1 MGFFMDIIFFSNNQH
16 KAREIEQILIDFKV
30 RLYSEFV
37 EPFEVV
43 ECGATFAKNAQI
55 KLLALK
61 ERLQSVNYDNFDST
75 ILMAEDS
82 GLCVESLENMPSIF
96 SARFASMPDLQTLNI
111 AKSQNLA
118 SQNIAES
125 LQFAESPQ
133 FAESLQNIKDSSDSA
148 NISRVINELKN
159 RNLAESKAVFIS
171 CVACLCDF
179 KGDFNKADSSDFKK
193 GDSTIGDFMQ
203 NDSANN
209 GRFLTTHGFLSGKV
223 ISEIKG
229 VNGFGYD
236 PIFVPCGFKQ
246 TLGEISPQDK
256 NALSHR
262 KNALDLMKLLLK

>member
-1 MGFFMDIIFFSNNQH
+1 MDIIFFSNNQH

-37 EPFEVV
+37 EPFEVM
-43 ECGATFAKNAQI
+43 ECGATFAQNAQI

-61 ERLQSVNYDNFDST
+61 ERLQSVNYKSFDST

-82 GLCVESLENMPSIF
+82 GLCVESLENLPSIF
-96 SARFASMPDLQTLNI
+96 SARFANMPDLQTLFLSANPT
-111 AKSQNLA
+111 KSQNLA

-125 LQFAESPQ
+125 PQFVESPQ
-133 FAESLQNIKDSSDSA
+133 FAESLENIKDSSDSA
-148 NISRVINELKN
+148 NISRVIKELKN

-179 KGDFNKADSSDFKK
+179 KGDFKKADSSDFKK
-193 GDSTIGDFMQ
+193 GDSIIGDFMQ

-229 VNGFGYD
+229 INGFGYD
-236 PIFVPCGFKQ
+236 PIFVPCGFKE
-246 TLGEISPQDK
+246 TLGEIPPQDK

-262 KNALDLMKLLLK
+262 RNALDLMKLLLK

>member
-1 MGFFMDIIFFSNNQH
+1 MDIIFFSNNQH
-16 KAREIEQILIDFKV
+16 KAREIEQILLDFKV

-37 EPFEVV
+37 EPFEVM

-82 GLCVESLENMPSIF
+82 GLCVESLENLPSIF
-96 SARFASMPDLQTLNI
+96 SARFANMPDLQTLLSN
-111 AKSQNLA
+111 ANPTKSQNLA
-118 SQNIAES
+118 SHKIAES
-125 LQFAESPQ
+125 LQ

-148 NISRVINELKN
+148 NISRVIKELKN

-179 KGDFNKADSSDFKK
+179 KGDSSDFKN
-193 GDSTIGDFMQ
+193 GDSTRGDCMQ
-203 NDSANN
+203 NDSAN

-236 PIFVPCGFKQ
+236 PIFVPYGFKQ
-246 TLGEISPQDK
+246 TLGEIPPQDK